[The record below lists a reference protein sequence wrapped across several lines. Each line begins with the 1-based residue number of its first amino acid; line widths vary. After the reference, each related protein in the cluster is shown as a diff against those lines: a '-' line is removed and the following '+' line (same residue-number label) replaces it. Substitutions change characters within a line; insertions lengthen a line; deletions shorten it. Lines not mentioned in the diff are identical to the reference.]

1 MSTTIDINV
10 PLCRYGN
17 IVINKAHIT
26 WADTRSGVVLMDDGS
41 RYEFP
46 PDVVGAWFSDVADYA
61 TLGKKPFI
69 GRAK

>member
-10 PLCRYGN
+10 PLYRYGN
-17 IVINKAHIT
+17 IVLNKAHIT
-26 WADTRSGVVLMDDGS
+26 WADTQSGVVLMDDGS

-46 PDVVGAWFSDVADYA
+46 PEVLDAWFSDIADYA
-61 TLGKKPFI
+61 TLEKLVF